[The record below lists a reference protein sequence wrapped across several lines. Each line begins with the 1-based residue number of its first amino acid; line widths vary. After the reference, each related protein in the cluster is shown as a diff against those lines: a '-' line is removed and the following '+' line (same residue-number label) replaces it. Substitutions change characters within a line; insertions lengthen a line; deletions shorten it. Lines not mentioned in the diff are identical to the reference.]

1 MASIVIADVIRSMVV
16 CSEQGYVVYW
26 GCRLLYNI
34 CYRSEAGADVLM
46 SRSTLL
52 KVIEVSEYNHAGDP
66 DVLRQVIHPFV
77 AFTHLF
83 TPLTLEYRFSTDREA
98 EDGGG
103 AGGLARLRGGRH
115 REGDVVPVA
124 RLNTNYLCLCM

>member
-1 MASIVIADVIRSMVV
+1 MVV

-66 DVLRQVIHPFV
+66 DVLRQVIHP
-77 AFTHLF
+77 
-83 TPLTLEYRFSTDREA
+83 PCRFHTYIHPSYPRVSSYDRS
-98 EDGGG
+98 
-103 AGGLARLRGGRH
+103 
-115 REGDVVPVA
+115 
-124 RLNTNYLCLCM
+124 